1 MGFVA
6 RMEKEHSLR
15 RMQTRNQPT
24 PGEEAFSR
32 VVESKEEI
40 ATLRRLLKEITEGPA
55 FKGSQR
61 SGQFLEFVVEQS
73 IAGNFD
79 QLKERLIGV
88 QLFKREPTYDTG
100 EDAIVRVT
108 ASDVRKR
115 LLQHYG
121 WFGVDCE
128 FRIDLP
134 LGSYIPRV
142 SRKSTAEDVPAA
154 VLGPPRKSDVPPATM
169 VVTEPKAA
177 TLSLEPAI
185 SSLPAGA
192 VKTKARSA
200 WQLWR
205 SAAILILAVALG
217 WWLRSMSVPMPS
229 SRAAPVLPWS
239 ALFSS
244 AASPHL
250 ITSDPNIDTV
260 QGITGKALSLSDYA
274 NHKYLP
280 EPNTLTPEQIR
291 FCKILLGVDSSAAT
305 PDPPITAKIAAIAQ
319 TFSKKLMVQPSRR
332 FQLSFLSDHDNFIFL
347 GSPRSNPWF
356 SLFEGALNFQFIYD
370 LKMGSEFIRNLHPLR
385 SEQAIYV
392 PSANGGG
399 TGYSFAIVALVQNP
413 DQNGEVLLLAG
424 ADGEATA
431 AAGDFVTDL
440 PKMSRALSNCGVSPS
455 GPVRHFEILLRT
467 DTMAGVPRR
476 TEVIVCHPLSNT
488 PLPAASNPENSR
500 VTHSE

>member
-1 MGFVA
+1 
-6 RMEKEHSLR
+6 MENDHSLR
-15 RMQTRNQPT
+15 RTQTRNQLN
-24 PGEEAFSR
+24 PGEEGFSKII
-32 VVESKEEI
+32 ESKEEV
-40 ATLRRLLKEITEGPA
+40 ARLRGLLKEITEGPA

-121 WFGVDCE
+121 WFGTDCE
-128 FRIDLP
+128 FRIDLA

-142 SRKSTAEDVPAA
+142 SRKSTAEDVSATVPGA
-154 VLGPPRKSDVPPATM
+154 PRKSDVPPANM
-169 VVTEPKAA
+169 VVTEPKAVI
-177 TLSLEPAI
+177 LPLEPAI
-185 SSLPAGA
+185 SSLPAVA
-192 VKTKARSA
+192 VETQARSA

-205 SAAILILAVALG
+205 SAAILILAVIFG
-217 WWLRSMSVPMPS
+217 WSLRSMSRPMPS
-229 SRAAPVLPWS
+229 SPAAPTLPWS
-239 ALFSS
+239 AMFSS
-244 AASPHL
+244 ASSPHL

-260 QGITGKALSLSDYA
+260 QEITRTDLSLSDYA

-280 EPNTLTPEQIR
+280 QPNTLTPEQIR
-291 FCKILLGVDSSAAT
+291 FCKILLAVDSSAAT
-305 PDPPITAKIAAIAQ
+305 PDSPIAAKIAAIGQ
-319 TFSKKLMVQPSRR
+319 TFSKKLMVQPSRS

-356 SLFEGALNFQFIYD
+356 SLFAGALNFQFIYD
-370 LKMGSEFIRNLHPLR
+370 PKRGSEFIRNLHPLH
-385 SEQAIYV
+385 SEQATYV

-399 TGYSFAIVALVQNP
+399 TGYSFAIIALVQNP

-431 AAGDFVTDL
+431 AAGDFVTDI
-440 PKMSRALSNCGVSPS
+440 PKMARALQGCGVSPT
-455 GPVRHFEILLRT
+455 GAVRHFEMLLRT
-467 DTMAGVPRR
+467 DTMAGVPRK
-476 TEVIVCHPLSNT
+476 TDIVACHTLPNT
-488 PLPAASNPENSR
+488 SSTASNVPG
-500 VTHSE
+500 V

>member
-1 MGFVA
+1 
-6 RMEKEHSLR
+6 MEKSQSLR
-15 RMQTRNQPT
+15 RTQIRNQSS
-24 PGEEAFSR
+24 PGEEAFSKI
-32 VVESKEEI
+32 VDSKEEV
-40 ATLRRLLKEITEGPA
+40 ATLRGLLKEITEGPA

-61 SGQFLEFVVEQS
+61 SGQFLEFVIEQS

-121 WFGVDCE
+121 WFGIDCE
-128 FRIDLP
+128 LRIDLP

-142 SRKSTAEDVPAA
+142 RRKSTAEDVSAA
-154 VLGPPRKSDVPPATM
+154 EIGSPQKPGVPPHNV
-169 VVTEPKAA
+169 VVTEPKSV
-177 TLSLEPAI
+177 LLEPAL
-185 SSLPAGA
+185 SSLLAVA
-192 VKTKARSA
+192 VKTKAQSA
-200 WQLWR
+200 WRLWR
-205 SAAILILAVALG
+205 SVAILILAVGFG
-217 WWLRSMSVPMPS
+217 WWLRSMTRPMRS
-229 SRAAPVLPWS
+229 SMAPQILPWS

-260 QGITGKALSLSDYA
+260 QGITNTTLSLSDYA

-280 EPNTLTPEQIR
+280 ERNTLTPDQLR
-291 FCKILLGVDSSAAT
+291 LCKILLTTDNSAAA
-305 PDPPITAKIAAIAQ
+305 PDSPITAQIAAIAQ
-319 TFSKKLMVQPSRR
+319 TFSKKLVVQSSRS
-332 FQLSFLSDHDNFIFL
+332 FELSFLSNNDNFIFL

-356 SLFEGALNFQFIYD
+356 SLFAGALNFRFIYD
-370 LKMGSEFIRNLHPLR
+370 PQMGSEFIRNVHPLH
-385 SEQAIYV
+385 SEQAAYI

-399 TGYSFAIVALVQNP
+399 TGYSFAIVALIQNP

-431 AAGDFVTDL
+431 AAGDFVTNL
-440 PKMSRALSNCGVSPS
+440 PKMSAALSSCGLSSS
-455 GPVRHFEILLRT
+455 GPVRHFEMLLRT
-467 DTMAGVPRR
+467 DTMAGVPRK
-476 TEVIVCHPLSNT
+476 TEMIACHTLLNIPSKG
-488 PLPAASNPENSR
+488 PG
-500 VTHSE
+500 V

>member
-32 VVESKEEI
+32 IVESKEEI
-40 ATLRRLLKEITEGPA
+40 ATLRSLLREITEGPA

-142 SRKSTAEDVPAA
+142 SRKSAAEDVPAEM
-154 VLGPPRKSDVPPATM
+154 LGPPRKSDVPPT
-169 VVTEPKAA
+169 TEPKTVA
-177 TLSLEPAI
+177 LPLEPAI
-185 SSLPAGA
+185 SSLTAGA
-192 VKTKARSA
+192 AETKARSS

-205 SAAILILAVALG
+205 SAAILILAVVFG
-217 WWLRSMSVPMPS
+217 WWLRSMSRPMPS
-229 SRAAPVLPWS
+229 SMAAPILPWS

-260 QGITGKALSLSDYA
+260 QGITGKDLSLSDYA

-291 FCKILLGVDSSAAT
+291 FCKILLGIDSSAAT

-319 TFSKKLMVQPSRR
+319 TFSKKLMVQPSRS

-356 SLFEGALNFQFIYD
+356 SLFAGTLNFQFIYD
-370 LKMGSEFIRNLHPLR
+370 PKMGSEFIRNLHPLR
-385 SEQAIYV
+385 LEQAIYV

-431 AAGDFVTDL
+431 AAGDFVTDF
-440 PKMSRALSNCGVSPS
+440 PKMSRALLNCGVSSS
-455 GPVRHFEILLRT
+455 GPVRRFEILLRT

-476 TEVIVCHPLSNT
+476 TEVMACHILSNS
-488 PLPAASNPENSR
+488 PAPAASNNENSR
-500 VTHSE
+500 ITHSE